1 MKFNIT
7 RNCFI
12 LAGLSN
18 IFGVLICSK
27 LFTNQVMMDAQP
39 EVASYLGLISIILWG
54 IAYIAVSK
62 TYIHVPILIALFAFE
77 KLVYVIFWIMFIHNN
92 SLSVLYEKDFFAGL
106 FYTIYGVNDFVFM
119 VFFIAVLWFMGKS
132 DKKKSST

>member
-1 MKFNIT
+1 
-7 RNCFI
+7 
-12 LAGLSN
+12 
-18 IFGVLICSK
+18 
-27 LFTNQVMMDAQP
+27 MDAQP

-77 KLVYVIFWIMFIHNN
+77 KLVYVIFWTMFIHNN